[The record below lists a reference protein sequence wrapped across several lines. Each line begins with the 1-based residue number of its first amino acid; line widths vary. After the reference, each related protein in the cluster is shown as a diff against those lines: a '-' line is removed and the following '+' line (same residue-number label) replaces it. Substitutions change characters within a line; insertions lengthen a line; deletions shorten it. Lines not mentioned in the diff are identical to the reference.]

1 MFEYILREIFL
12 SVIAFL
18 AGAGVSAGVF
28 AFVLVIGVVPRILRC
43 SRIENIILIENVM
56 ICGVVAGNISSVL
69 DTAYNLGFANMPK
82 VPVSNICGNII
93 IAIYGLCVGIF
104 VGCIAVA
111 LAEILHTFPTI
122 YKRMKLRAGLG
133 YYSDFYGY
141 WKGTGSTLLFPDRDL
156 LPTS

>member
-1 MFEYILREIFL
+1 MFEYILREIIL

-43 SRIENIILIENVM
+43 SWIENIILIEIVM
-56 ICGVVAGNISSVL
+56 ICGVV
-69 DTAYNLGFANMPK
+69 AYNLGFANMPK

-111 LAEILHTFPTI
+111 LAEILHTFPII

-133 YYSDFYGY
+133 IIVISMAIGKALGALYYFL
-141 WKGTGSTLLFPDRDL
+141 TGFVA
-156 LPTS
+156 TS

>member
-1 MFEYILREIFL
+1 MRKMYLSAPLPFVGQKRMFAREFIK
-12 SVIAFL
+12 
-18 AGAGVSAGVF
+18 
-28 AFVLVIGVVPRILRC
+28 
-43 SRIENIILIENVM
+43 
-56 ICGVVAGNISSVL
+56 VL

-111 LAEILHTFPTI
+111 LAEILHTFPII

-133 YYSDFYGY
+133 IIVISMAIGKALGALYYFL
-141 WKGTGSTLLFPDRDL
+141 TGFVA
-156 LPTS
+156 TS

>member
-1 MFEYILREIFL
+1 M
-12 SVIAFL
+12 
-18 AGAGVSAGVF
+18 SAGVF

-111 LAEILHTFPTI
+111 LAEILHTFPII
-122 YKRMKLRAGLG
+122 YKRYVSFAPVLG
-133 YYSDFYGY
+133 IIVISMAIGKALGALYYFL
-141 WKGTGSTLLFPDRDL
+141 TGFVA
-156 LPTS
+156 TS

>member
-93 IAIYGLCVGIF
+93 IAI
-104 VGCIAVA
+104 A
-111 LAEILHTFPTI
+111 LAEILHTFPII

-133 YYSDFYGY
+133 IIVISMAIGKALGALYYFL
-141 WKGTGSTLLFPDRDL
+141 TGFVA
-156 LPTS
+156 TS

>member
-93 IAIYGLCVGIF
+93 IAIYVSAYLS
-104 VGCIAVA
+104 AV
-111 LAEILHTFPTI
+111 LQLHSQKYCTH
-122 YKRMKLRAGLG
+122 
-133 YYSDFYGY
+133 S
-141 WKGTGSTLLFPDRDL
+141 LLYI
-156 LPTS
+156 SA

>member
-28 AFVLVIGVVPRILRC
+28 VFVLVIGVVPRILRC

-93 IAIYGLCVGIF
+93 IAIYGLCVG
-104 VGCIAVA
+104 CIAVA
-111 LAEILHTFPTI
+111 LAEILHTFPII

-133 YYSDFYGY
+133 IIVISMAIGKALGALYYFL
-141 WKGTGSTLLFPDRDL
+141 TGFVA
-156 LPTS
+156 TS

>member
-82 VPVSNICGNII
+82 LSVSNICGNII
-93 IAIYGLCVGIF
+93 IAI
-104 VGCIAVA
+104 
-111 LAEILHTFPTI
+111 
-122 YKRMKLRAGLG
+122 
-133 YYSDFYGY
+133 
-141 WKGTGSTLLFPDRDL
+141 
-156 LPTS
+156 

>member
-111 LAEILHTFPTI
+111 LAEILHTFPII

-133 YYSDFYGY
+133 IIVISMAIGKALGALYYFL
-141 WKGTGSTLLFPDRDL
+141 TGFVDIS
-156 LPTS
+156 

>member
-1 MFEYILREIFL
+1 MFEYILREIIL
-12 SVIAFL
+12 SVIAIL

-56 ICGVVAGNISSVL
+56 ICDVVAGNISSV
-69 DTAYNLGFANMPK
+69 GFANMPK
-82 VPVSNICGNII
+82 VSVSNICGNII

-111 LAEILHTFPTI
+111 LAEILHTFPII

-133 YYSDFYGY
+133 IIVISMAIGKAMGALYYFL
-141 WKGTGSTLLFPDRDL
+141 TGFVAIS
-156 LPTS
+156 

>member
-1 MFEYILREIFL
+1 MFEYILREIIL

-69 DTAYNLGFANMPK
+69 DTAYNANMPK

-93 IAIYGLCVGIF
+93 IAIFGLCVGIF

-111 LAEILHTFPTI
+111 LAEILHTFPII

-133 YYSDFYGY
+133 IIVISMAIGKAMGALYYFL
-141 WKGTGSTLLFPDRDL
+141 TGFVA
-156 LPTS
+156 TS

>member
-82 VPVSNICGNII
+82 VPVSNII

-111 LAEILHTFPTI
+111 LAEILHTFPII

-133 YYSDFYGY
+133 IIVISMAIGKALGALYYFL
-141 WKGTGSTLLFPDRDL
+141 TGFVA
-156 LPTS
+156 TS

>member
-43 SRIENIILIENVM
+43 SRIIENVM

-69 DTAYNLGFANMPK
+69 DTVYNLGFANMPK

-93 IAIYGLCVGIF
+93 IAIFGLCVGIF

-111 LAEILHTFPTI
+111 LAEILHTFPII

-133 YYSDFYGY
+133 IIVISMAIGKALGALYYFL
-141 WKGTGSTLLFPDRDL
+141 TGFVA
-156 LPTS
+156 TS